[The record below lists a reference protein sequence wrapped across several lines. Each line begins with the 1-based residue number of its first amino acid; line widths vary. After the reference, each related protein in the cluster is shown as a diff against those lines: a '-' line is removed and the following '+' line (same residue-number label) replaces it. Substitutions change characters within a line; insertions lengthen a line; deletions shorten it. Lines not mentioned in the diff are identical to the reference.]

1 MFCNKPGI
9 KHHLVLGCN
18 IFRITNG
25 RNYYNEVNNQNL
37 TGFNLTQSD
46 MNTAII
52 GNPNSQPMDC
62 SDKVLHPYRVGSN
75 LTTREDQG
83 KFNYPVISQLAPVS
97 RAGYSNTDYQP
108 MYCSDKVLN
117 PYRVGLD
124 LTTQE
129 DQGEFNS
136 HLVISQ
142 SCARSRTETSNI
154 DFSKSMK
161 QLLGSLGDLNENLR
175 EGFGILADCS
185 DNWRHTMG
193 SRLTSHEDRLLK

>member
-1 MFCNKPGI
+1 
-9 KHHLVLGCN
+9 
-18 IFRITNG
+18 
-25 RNYYNEVNNQNL
+25 
-37 TGFNLTQSD
+37 
-46 MNTAII
+46 
-52 GNPNSQPMDC
+52 MD
-62 SDKVLHPYRVGSN
+62 

-83 KFNYPVISQLAPVS
+83 EFNSRPIIFQPGTGF
-97 RAGYSNTDYQP
+97 RAGPSKNDYQP
-108 MYCSDKVLN
+108 MYCSYKVLN